1 MNTSASN
8 DGRSP
13 YLWVA
18 LPIVYVVWGSTYLGI
33 HFVVQTM
40 PPMIS
45 AGVRF
50 LCAAVVLAAVLA
62 IRDGGLGVLRVPWPR
77 LGMAAVVGILLLSG
91 GNGMVGV
98 AELHISTGL
107 AALLVAS
114 VPLWLV
120 LFRGLTGDRP
130 ALTTVAGV
138 LVGFVGLAL
147 LTLTKGGGSGSAFG
161 VGLILFAALSW
172 STGSFLGSR
181 LPMPENPFT
190 ASVYEMAAGG
200 LVLLTLGLARGETVD
215 IDKISGASWLALGY
229 LIVFGSLVAFTS
241 YVWLLGNA
249 PISLVGTYAY
259 VNPAVAVLLGIAFAG
274 ETATWP
280 ILLGGLVIVA
290 GVGMVV
296 STERHGRPA
305 PAPEL
310 APEPAPESASEPT
323 PEPKPEPTSEAAPGS
338 ATGSQPG
345 TARITAQ

>member
-1 MNTSASN
+1 VNRSTSN

-33 HFVVQTM
+33 HFVIQTM

-62 IRDGGLGVLRVPWPR
+62 IRDRGLGVLRVPWPR
-77 LGMAAVVGILLLSG
+77 LGIAAGVGVLLLTG

-98 AELHISTGL
+98 AELYISTGL

-120 LFRGLTGDRP
+120 LFRWLTGDRP
-130 ALTTVAGV
+130 ALATVTGV
-138 LVGFVGLAL
+138 LIGFGGLAV
-147 LTLTKGGGSGSAFG
+147 LTLTRGGGGSGSAPG
-161 VGLILFAALSW
+161 VALILLAALSW
-172 STGSFLGSR
+172 STGSFLSSR
-181 LPMPENPFT
+181 LTMPENPFA

-200 LVLLTLGLARGETVD
+200 LTLLALGLARGETFDVD
-215 IDKISGASWLALGY
+215 TISGTSWLALGY

-280 ILLGGLVIVA
+280 IVLGGLVIVA

-296 STERHGRPA
+296 STERRGRPASESAPESA
-305 PAPEL
+305 PAPEPVSG
-310 APEPAPESASEPT
+310 AMPESASGPR
-323 PEPKPEPTSEAAPGS
+323 PGS
-338 ATGSQPG
+338 AHTTVQ
-345 TARITAQ
+345 